1 MKKITIILLL
11 LSFIK
16 AYGHEQNVHRYIVSQ
31 AWQLLTYQMPELN
44 NSIMAPWIGN
54 VGNTT

>member
-16 AYGHEQNVHRYIVSQ
+16 VYGHEQNVHRYIVSQ
-31 AWQLLTYQMPELN
+31 AWQLLT
-44 NSIMAPWIGN
+44 
-54 VGNTT
+54 